1 MILDTF
7 RISPKQGVFVV
18 VGGGEGG
25 EREVWLRRRDIETLA

>member
-7 RISPKQGVFVV
+7 RISPKQGVFGG
-18 VGGGEGG
+18 GGGEGG